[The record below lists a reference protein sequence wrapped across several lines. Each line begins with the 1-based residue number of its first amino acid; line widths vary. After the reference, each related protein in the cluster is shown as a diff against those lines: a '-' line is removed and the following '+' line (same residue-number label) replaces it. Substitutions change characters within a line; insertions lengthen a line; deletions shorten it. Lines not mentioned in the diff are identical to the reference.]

1 MSLSDSSSSPLISII
16 VPIYG
21 VEFYLVNCIESI
33 IKQTYRHLE
42 IILVNDGS
50 PDNSPKIC
58 DHYALQDSRIKV
70 IHKKNSG
77 LVNARKAGLLAATG
91 KFVAYVDGD
100 DWVAEQMY
108 EELVECALQF
118 GADIIVAGHKEVLG
132 GKVVEVLENKLAC
145 GLYIENKLIDELYST
160 MLYSGVFSQFGIF
173 TYLWSKLFKK
183 NILLESQLSVP
194 DEIFMG
200 EDAACL
206 YPALLGSNS
215 VYITNSSNYH
225 YVQHPKS
232 MVKLRELNN
241 DELKRYNLLYNHLF
255 ESFSNSRY
263 LESLNSQLEHF
274 MLSLLTV
281 RSGVDFHGDGEINE
295 LFAYGVIPSDSKLV
309 VCGAGTFGQHLIR
322 RVLKNKNLNLA
333 GWIDELAHIFI
344 RFNLDVGP
352 LQSVKN
358 LEFDYLLV
366 AYVDEGNAQVTK
378 KKLERLGV
386 NSNKILTINH
396 FSNYPIKDLLYK
408 YGLELYS

>member
-1 MSLSDSSSSPLISII
+1 MSFSGRGSPLISII

-21 VEFYLVNCIESI
+21 VESYLVNCIESI
-33 IKQTYRHLE
+33 IKQTYKHLE

-50 PDNSPKIC
+50 PDNSPQIC
-58 DHYALQDSRIKV
+58 DYYAQQDSRIKV

-77 LVNARKAGLLAATG
+77 LVSARKAGLLAATG

-108 EELVECALQF
+108 EELIECALQS
-118 GADIIVAGHKEVLG
+118 GADVIVAGHKEVLG
-132 GKVVEVLENKLAC
+132 GKIVEVLQNQLAC
-145 GLYIENKLIDELYST
+145 GLYTENKLIDELYLT
-160 MLYSGVFSQFGIF
+160 MLYSGKFSQFGIF
-173 TYLWSKLFKK
+173 TYLWSKLFKRD
-183 NILLESQLSVP
+183 ILLESQLSVP

-206 YPALLGSNS
+206 YPALLSSNS

-232 MVKLRELNN
+232 MVKIRELSC
-241 DELKRYNLLYNHLF
+241 DELKRYNLLYSYLF
-255 ESFSNSRY
+255 ERFSNSRY
-263 LESLNSQLEHF
+263 LKSLSNQLEHF

-281 RSGVDFHGDGEINE
+281 RSGVDFHGDGKINE
-295 LFAYGVIPSDSKLV
+295 LFAYGAVPSDSRLV

-322 RVLKNKNLNLA
+322 RVLKNKDLNLA

-344 RFNLDVGP
+344 SFGFDVDS
-352 LQSVKN
+352 LQNVQK

-366 AYVDEGNAQVTK
+366 AYVDEKNAQVTK
-378 KKLERLGV
+378 EKLENLGV
-386 NSNKILTINH
+386 SSKKILTVNH
-396 FSNYPIKDLLYK
+396 FSNYPIKDLLHK
-408 YGLELYS
+408 YGLELRS